1 MNPMMGGMG
10 MGMPGM
16 PMGGNLA
23 TNIPPSSGLLNQ
35 PVASGPGPKI
45 ESFQRDGF
53 NILGK

>member
-16 PMGGNLA
+16 GMGGNFA